1 MIVYWDMINYLM
13 EGLNHKITRNL
24 VNWLWI
30 NVVGEKVW
38 PSIHPLE
45 HKAITVLARKK
56 VEHLGNS
63 LVPPGK
69 MQHFANQD
77 ASATLLACLQGPCM
91 QKFHKWLTC
100 TYAKKPLLRVSIAAA
115 AAQKFHFSWEYGVH
129 SQFTLTRWGGRGFAQ
144 CQRRGIGGSYNVNVD
159 IKLVSLANDY
169 AFNDFFC
176 KISWVIWSE
185 SVDYWNFVTDF
196 LGAYV
201 NVFQPEGDR
210 GKRAKFWST
219 LFVNDPINPTQNHC
233 LQNTK
238 QSCTFYVLFNE

>member
-1 MIVYWDMINYLM
+1 MSLAWLYIEIWSIILK
-13 EGLNHKITRNL
+13 EGLNHRITRNL

-115 AAQKFHFSWEYGVH
+115 QKFHFSWE
-129 SQFTLTRWGGRGFAQ
+129 FARKIFMRLTPPKTTPRGGGAPGRALSTQ
-144 CQRRGIGGSYNVNVD
+144 D
-159 IKLVSLANDY
+159 LAN
-169 AFNDFFC
+169 
-176 KISWVIWSE
+176 
-185 SVDYWNFVTDF
+185 
-196 LGAYV
+196 
-201 NVFQPEGDR
+201 
-210 GKRAKFWST
+210 
-219 LFVNDPINPTQNHC
+219 
-233 LQNTK
+233 
-238 QSCTFYVLFNE
+238 